1 MSEKN
6 LVVGYGRFNPIT
18 GKNGHGKVYE
28 KVLQL
33 AAKNNCEGM
42 IWTTSTQ
49 DNKKN
54 PLKPEEKM
62 KFLKKAFPKVDVVLT
77 KGTILNELARRSPI
91 NKFILVVGG
100 DRIDEFKNLI
110 LKYNHGDYDIK
121 QLEVVSVGERG
132 NRAISAT
139 QMRKWALEGNKEEFF
154 KNTSENLT
162 NKEKEEMYDLVR
174 ERLNTPTPTK
184 KKKTPLKEEMS
195 SLIENVLNLRGIRD
209 IINNNQWM
217 VLKNVHIKSFDQN
230 QRSDT
235 NSILIDFTGALKNFK
250 ISKDDVNF
258 MIDSELAVDSI
269 DDLLQYVLFDTIK
282 LFEIVNGM
290 QENQAFT
297 GENLSFRVRDYEY
310 PEKTSDYIM
319 AVELTKRVQF
329 NCGVDVIFNIQLIF
343 TSNDEVLITVF
354 PNSPIPPTLS

>member
-1 MSEKN
+1 M
-6 LVVGYGRFNPIT
+6 
-18 GKNGHGKVYE
+18 
-28 KVLQL
+28 
-33 AAKNNCEGM
+33 
-42 IWTTSTQ
+42 
-49 DNKKN
+49 
-54 PLKPEEKM
+54 
-62 KFLKKAFPKVDVVLT
+62 
-77 KGTILNELARRSPI
+77 
-91 NKFILVVGG
+91 
-100 DRIDEFKNLI
+100 
-110 LKYNHGDYDIK
+110 YN
-121 QLEVVSVGERG
+121 
-132 NRAISAT
+132 
-139 QMRKWALEGNKEEFF
+139 
-154 KNTSENLT
+154 
-162 NKEKEEMYDLVR
+162 LVR
-174 ERLNTPTPTK
+174 ERLNTLTPTK
-184 KKKTPLKEEMS
+184 KKKAPLKEEMS

-235 NSILIDFTGALKNFK
+235 NSILIDFTGVLKNFK

-297 GENLSFRVRDYEY
+297 SENLSFRVRDYEY
-310 PEKTSDYIM
+310 PEKSSDYIM
-319 AVELTKRVQF
+319 AVELTKRIQF
-329 NCGVDVIFNIQLIF
+329 NCGVDIVFNIQLIF